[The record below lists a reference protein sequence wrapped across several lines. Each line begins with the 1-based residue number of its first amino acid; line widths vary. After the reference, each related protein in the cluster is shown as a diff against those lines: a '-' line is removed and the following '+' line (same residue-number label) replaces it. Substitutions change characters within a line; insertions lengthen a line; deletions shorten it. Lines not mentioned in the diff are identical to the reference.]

1 MSKAIRQL
9 LISQGI
15 ANLADVFFR
24 VVVIANVFIL
34 SGSVIATSIVPILI
48 GLSSFLASFLVPL
61 VTKRVA
67 LNRVLFLTQF
77 GKTILLAILALLL
90 SQSGNIAL
98 PFLYTIVALISV
110 LDGFAAPVSYAIVPR
125 YATDLGKANAALSM
139 SGESVQLVG
148 WGLGGFLFASLGLFC
163 EVVICPYF

>member
-48 GLSSFLASFLVPL
+48 GLSSFLASF
-61 VTKRVA
+61 
-67 LNRVLFLTQF
+67 F
-77 GKTILLAILALLL
+77 GAI
-90 SQSGNIAL
+90 S
-98 PFLYTIVALISV
+98 
-110 LDGFAAPVSYAIVPR
+110 D
-125 YATDLGKANAALSM
+125 
-139 SGESVQLVG
+139 
-148 WGLGGFLFASLGLFC
+148 
-163 EVVICPYF
+163 

>member
-98 PFLYTIVALISV
+98 PFLYYCCFNLSLRWFCSTSFIRHRSSICYR
-110 LDGFAAPVSYAIVPR
+110 FR
-125 YATDLGKANAALSM
+125 KGKCSPIY
-139 SGESVQLVG
+139 E
-148 WGLGGFLFASLGLFC
+148 W
-163 EVVICPYF
+163 